1 MAILGNTFKAATGQT
16 GEASIHHELIIFTF
30 LCHLEKKK
38 TVVDEKHF
46 LGESTNFPL
55 LKQQIHAIFKPIK

>member
-38 TVVDEKHF
+38 TVVNEKHF
-46 LGESTNFPL
+46 LWGIYKFPSNETTDTC
-55 LKQQIHAIFKPIK
+55 HF